1 METEFEA
8 KFYPVNKEEY
18 RKKLLS
24 IGAKLIISERKM
36 IRIIADSRTNPFL
49 SKNHYI
55 RVRNEGNL
63 IRLSYKATADE
74 GGKLEDQKE
83 TDVEVSD
90 FDKTVQI
97 LEVIGVKFNRTQETL
112 REEWEYKGAQ
122 ITIDTWP
129 GLDTY
134 SEIETTSEEKVKEI
148 ALELGL
154 DWEHKIITP
163 AAEVYARVYG
173 IRLEEVLEKI
183 SNITFENNP
192 FEGMKRVWPVD
203 IAAPK
208 IEELQGG
215 NG

>member
-24 IGAKLIISERKM
+24 LGAKLVIPERKM
-36 IRIIADSRTNPFL
+36 IRTIADTRSNPVL
-49 SKNHYI
+49 PKNHYV

-63 IRLSYKATADE
+63 TRLSLKITADE
-74 GGKLEDQKE
+74 GGNLSDQKE

-90 FDKTVQI
+90 FDKTVKI
-97 LEVIGVKFNRTQETL
+97 LEGVGIKFNRTQETL
-112 REEWEYKGAQ
+112 REEWEYKGAG

-134 SEIETTSEEKVKEI
+134 SEVETFSEEKVKEI

-154 DWEHKIITP
+154 DWDNRIITA
-163 AAEVYARVYG
+163 AAEVYAKVYG
-173 IRLEEVLEKI
+173 IGIDEVLEKI

-192 FEGMKRVWPVD
+192 FAGMKKIWP
-203 IAAPK
+203 AS
-208 IEELQGG
+208 
-215 NG
+215 